1 MRYAHTPRGQPP
13 RSEDMRSCAEGWQV
27 PEALSLLG
35 GPLLRLLQMRLQG
48 RQGRAR
54 KGGDRRVVPLLGV
67 CLAQCTPTGATSVT
81 PVYLSG
87 SLCHKVERALIRALL
102 FALPPPGGVF
112 APGGRPCLR
121 GCTLQTTDDWPHRCR
136 KTRMPPHPT
145 LSLGTDHAVPRGRA
159 ESFRCPGKRAPQAGD
174 FFSAV
179 GGS

>member
-87 SLCHKVERALIRALL
+87 PLCHKVERALIRALL
-102 FALPPPGGVF
+102 FALPPLGGVF
-112 APGGRPCLR
+112 APGGRPAVFARLH
-121 GCTLQTTDDWPHRCR
+121 TADHRRLASPVQEDQDAPAPYPFTGHGSCGSPWSSR
-136 KTRMPPHPT
+136 KLPLPW
-145 LSLGTDHAVPRGRA
+145 
-159 ESFRCPGKRAPQAGD
+159 
-174 FFSAV
+174 
-179 GGS
+179 